1 MSKTSIHKETKEPNE
16 DLWLHVYTQIGLAA
30 NEQGIINQ
38 ALATENIKKLFK
50 NYKIT
55 KNGKRS

>member
-16 DLWLHVYTQIGLAA
+16 DLWLQVYTQIGLAA

-55 KNGKRS
+55 KK